1 MKSHYSKR
9 DKLTIL
15 TVLQAMGEQK
25 VRRGLKAFDVYEA
38 SCGAWAKCFMARAFA
53 TKAFDA
59 AENPE
64 QEILAALGN
73 PKGLGT
79 DDIGHVVWAF
89 DEAPEL
95 LKEVITTYL
104 NDRRAISTL
113 ISETAVPSAA

>member
-25 VRRGLKAFDVYEA
+25 VRRGLKAFDVYESA
-38 SCGAWAKCFMARAFA
+38 CESWARCFMARAFA
-53 TKAFDA
+53 TKAFERS
-59 AENPE
+59 ENPE
-64 QEILAALGN
+64 KDILINLGN
-73 PKGLGT
+73 PEGMGI
-79 DDIGHVVWAF
+79 DDIAHVVWAF

-104 NDRRAISTL
+104 NDRQAISKL
-113 ISETAVPSAA
+113 ISETAASSAA